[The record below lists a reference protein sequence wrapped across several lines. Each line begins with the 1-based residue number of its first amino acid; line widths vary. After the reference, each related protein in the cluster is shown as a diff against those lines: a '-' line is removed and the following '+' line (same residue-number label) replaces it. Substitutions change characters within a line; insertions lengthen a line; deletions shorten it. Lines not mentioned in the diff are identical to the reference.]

1 MGEQLI
7 HKVYENE
14 MEIPLKESV
23 MITYMTTGMTV
34 LCDLIIIPFLIDM
47 CVLVEDFETK
57 SER

>member
-23 MITYMTTGMTV
+23 LVTYMTTGMTV